1 MIVIDA
7 KVPRVVPHYCLFSKQ
22 RTEGGQTLSSSNI
35 EPPNVVVTSENP
47 QGAKWE
53 KVSMAV
59 IPKQQESGLLTA
71 SETRIGNLLVELFS
85 IRTVCV

>member
-47 QGAKWE
+47 QGAKVE
-53 KVSMAV
+53 KSLHGCYT
-59 IPKQQESGLLTA
+59 KTA
-71 SETRIGNLLVELFS
+71 GKWAAHCLRN
-85 IRTVCV
+85 